1 MHYTR
6 SAAALILTKTWYCC
20 TLLPTVRKTMNSA
33 SRFIHSNC
41 AQSLLKMCA
50 LRWTMR
56 ASNGASW
63 LFPHVTQ
70 ADSSMRC
77 RMPIRWSSPLQ
88 TRPIPRLVVA
98 TRSTLLISP
107 RRISMR
113 HCATVI
119 RLRRPSSL
127 PDALSR
133 RAKDKRA
140 WNRPIPKWPWDK
152 PCRSSC
158 PTWQING
165 PRLLMKNNRIGACTL
180 ALVLALSCFCL
191 TAGAEDWT
199 PLSRSKAL
207 EQTRSTQLEKRRIAY
222 GRLAEV
228 GTMEDIPLLLTALWD
243 DQALIRGIAEQSVWG
258 IWLRT
263 DDPVV
268 DPLFQTGMLLIT
280 EDKVNAAIEKLNQ
293 VIELKPD
300 FAEAW
305 NRRGNAYAALGDE
318 SRALADYEHAIA
330 LNPYQFGTM
339 ESCAEIWLMRSDYRK
354 AAEYFRRALD
364 LNPNLADAAEALH
377 ELEEKLENDRI

>member
-1 MHYTR
+1 
-6 SAAALILTKTWYCC
+6 
-20 TLLPTVRKTMNSA
+20 
-33 SRFIHSNC
+33 
-41 AQSLLKMCA
+41 
-50 LRWTMR
+50 MR
-56 ASNGASW
+56 
-63 LFPHVTQ
+63 
-70 ADSSMRC
+70 
-77 RMPIRWSSPLQ
+77 
-88 TRPIPRLVVA
+88 
-98 TRSTLLISP
+98 
-107 RRISMR
+107 
-113 HCATVI
+113 
-119 RLRRPSSL
+119 
-127 PDALSR
+127 
-133 RAKDKRA
+133 
-140 WNRPIPKWPWDK
+140 
-152 PCRSSC
+152 
-158 PTWQING
+158 
-165 PRLLMKNNRIGACTL
+165 NNRIAVRAL
-180 ALVLALSCFCL
+180 ALALALACFCL

-199 PLSRSKAL
+199 PLSRAKAL
-207 EQTRSTQLEKRRIAY
+207 EQTRSSQLDKRRIAY

-243 DQALIRGIAEQSVWG
+243 EHAEIRGIAEQSVWG